1 MLKILTYPILEA
13 NFHLSVNSLRI
24 AKILYSRLAVAWS
37 SLFLLHAFALTA
49 LFLAKVRLSL
59 TLTLLSHHLVT
70 WTDGSVSFPCGIG
83 GSHVLANF
91 LVLLFVLLTLWC
103 RGRLFLR
110 QAQFVQAYLLSP
122 GLFFKL
128 SAGLGSTHK
137 PDTFLLLLS
146 GAPSVLATFFSLLF
160 YLAFCGT
167 SGRNFFL
174 SFCGF
179 ISLQLVSGYF
189 FLSGYDTTDELARRD
204 AVFQPSAVPCSLLP
218 LVSPDL
224 FCPTGDVI
232 FHHNSSTSKFLQ
244 HPLKSMS
251 FLVTLVVSSLIFA
264 TTVTAYC

>member
-83 GSHVLANF
+83 GSRVLANF

-167 SGRNFFL
+167 SGRN
-174 SFCGF
+174 
-179 ISLQLVSGYF
+179 YF
-189 FLSGYDTTDELARRD
+189 FSLFVVLSVYNGSPVTSFFRAMTRPMSWPDEM
-204 AVFQPSAVPCSLLP
+204 Q
-218 LVSPDL
+218 
-224 FCPTGDVI
+224 CPNHLQ
-232 FHHNSSTSKFLQ
+232 FH
-244 HPLKSMS
+244 
-251 FLVTLVVSSLIFA
+251 VVSYLSYPLIFFVQLE
-264 TTVTAYC
+264 T